1 MAKWLKPAVKTP
13 DSLAPGEAAVLRR
26 GIAPV
31 AAYRDT
37 GGKLHELVAA
47 CTHLGCPVTWNDA
60 ETTWDCPCHGSRFG
74 IEGDVLQGPATRPL
88 RKLGS

>member
-31 AAYRDT
+31 AAYRDP